1 MTTTKELKEK
11 LDDGLCEYCPY
22 KRGETS
28 RNGTCEGDWCD
39 EALQEYCDENDL
51 EIDGDKVY
59 FETDRIKEAI
69 KHCKEVE
76 ETCDNKLCA
85 IQHGQLRNWL
95 AELLNIKLRRIFDE
109 EEIVVQPLKGD
120 AESLTRDDIWGLWA
134 PTEKRE
140 YGLVRLPDYNEDCT
154 NIKIMVSAEEFEKV
168 KKFKMQKFEPY
179 EIEND

>member
-11 LDDGLCEYCPY
+11 LDDGLCDYCPY
-22 KRGETS
+22 MRGETS
-28 RNGTCEGDWCD
+28 RNGMCKGDWCN

-59 FETDRIKEAI
+59 SETDRIKEAI

-85 IQHGQLRNWL
+85 IQHWQLRHWL

-109 EEIVVQPLKGD
+109 EEIIVHPLKGD
-120 AESLTRDDIWGLWA
+120 AESFTRDDIWGLWP

-140 YGLVRLPDYNEDCT
+140 YGVVRIPDYNEDCT
-154 NIKIMVSAEEFEKV
+154 NIRIRVSAEEFEKV

-179 EIEND
+179 EVVDD